1 MDIETCHKVKR
12 DGTNTMIMRLETTS
26 EVDVVLRQKR
36 SRSFETMSETDGED
50 RVIRGEQAGKNS
62 SNF

>member
-50 RVIRGEQAGKNS
+50 RVIRGEHAS